1 MPDMHGQKAEPV
13 FDLESLVSEMQGEAA
28 NSATGHAARTL
39 AHEPDLR
46 VVLIVL
52 APSGR
57 IKEHRAHASTSIHV
71 IRGSIE
77 VGLGDDFVRLSAG
90 RLLMLKREVPHSVAA
105 NEESAF
111 LLTLGKPV

>member
-1 MPDMHGQKAEPV
+1 MSDTHEQKVEPV
-13 FDLESLVSEMQGEAA
+13 FNVESLASEMLAEAS

-39 AHEPDLR
+39 VHEPDLR
-46 VVLIVL
+46 VVLVVL
-52 APSGR
+52 APNGR
-57 IKEHRAHASTSIHV
+57 IKEHRAHAATSIHV

-77 VGLGDDFVRLSAG
+77 VGLGDEFVGLSAG
-90 RLLMLKREVPHSVAA
+90 RLLTLKRDVPHSVAA